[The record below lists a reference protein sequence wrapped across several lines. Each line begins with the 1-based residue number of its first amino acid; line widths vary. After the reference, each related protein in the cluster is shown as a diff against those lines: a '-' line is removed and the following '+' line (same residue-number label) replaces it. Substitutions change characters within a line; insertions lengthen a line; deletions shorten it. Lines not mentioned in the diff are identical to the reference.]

1 MNKELWN
8 QMSFSQKIVWFVQYY
23 GLTIVVVVVTIAV
36 VLSLIKSFMNA
47 SDKGDM
53 RIIILDGGAST
64 ELSFEYQEDISK
76 LIDGEAEVA
85 AYIKNDMDHMQ
96 AFSVRLHADDLD
108 IVIAPEEEI
117 REMAEVGYLLPYD
130 PNGITSFYGMFPEE
144 LLLTMDNTDASKE
157 QVFAVGFD
165 ENSRY
170 MANCREV
177 GAQEDNMYMGVTIK
191 RSNDANI
198 EKTALYFLEQ

>member
-23 GLTIVVVVVTIAV
+23 GLTVVAVIVTVAV
-36 VLSLIKSFMNA
+36 ILSLIKSFLNA

-64 ELSFEYQEDISK
+64 ELSFEYQEEISK
-76 LIDGEAEVA
+76 LIEGEAEVA

-108 IVIAPEEEI
+108 IVIAPEKEI

-130 PNGITSFYGMFPEE
+130 PNGITSFYGKFPKE
-144 LLLTMDNTDASKE
+144 LLLTMDNADSSE
-157 QVFAVGFD
+157 EIVYAVGFAED
-165 ENSRY
+165 SRY
-170 MANCREV
+170 MTNCREA
-177 GAQEDNMYMGVTIK
+177 GAEETNMYMGVTIK
-191 RSNDANI
+191 KINDANI
-198 EKTALYFLEQ
+198 EKTALYFLK